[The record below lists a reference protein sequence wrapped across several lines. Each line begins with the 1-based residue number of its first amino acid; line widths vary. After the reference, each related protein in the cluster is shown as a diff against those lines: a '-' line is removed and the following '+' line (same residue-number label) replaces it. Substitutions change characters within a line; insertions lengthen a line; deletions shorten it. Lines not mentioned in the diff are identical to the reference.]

1 MGDGS
6 RPRKKAP
13 VWGKGADPAQEK
25 SISLGDGSRPRK
37 KAPKSLQEECMII
50 IIKQDLARNLLP
62 DIVEEEVDLYEREIS
77 GFSSF
82 PVVFKEFK
90 PR

>member
-1 MGDGS
+1 MFISDIMPS
-6 RPRKKAP
+6 AP
-13 VWGKGADPAQEK
+13 K
-25 SISLGDGSRPRK
+25 
-37 KAPKSLQEECMII
+37 KSLQEECMII

-82 PVVFKEFK
+82 PVVSKNLSLVNVLKHVLTF
-90 PR
+90 